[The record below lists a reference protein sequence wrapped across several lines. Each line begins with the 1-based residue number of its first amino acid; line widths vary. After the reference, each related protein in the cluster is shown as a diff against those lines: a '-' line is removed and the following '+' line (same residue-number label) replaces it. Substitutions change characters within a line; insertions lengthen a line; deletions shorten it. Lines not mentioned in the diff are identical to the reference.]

1 MVNSR
6 FDFNAGITLMVI
18 EVKHFDGQ
26 KEKPWYVIMNDD
38 DRFSVEKFT
47 CKQDAYEFFRTIKN
61 SCSVARP
68 I

>member
-1 MVNSR
+1 
-6 FDFNAGITLMVI
+6 MVI